1 MLNKERGTLSVESAS
16 NLPIYEVR
24 PGFLLSAAYASCQVF
39 LFSHLT
45 KMCMQLH
52 GCDVVV
58 KSPDLSLAS
67 LWKEHRTLSQ
77 TNRKL
82 QESNTELLQAV
93 RRLTRRSARL
103 ALRCLAEDVRKKILG
118 VSSGAD
124 LTQEQKQHWNHM
136 VDDYTDDELL
146 FLGLSRADLCLTK
159 YGGGSLQQ
167 FGGSAARDFSKQEI
181 ADEVMAANTHQSH
194 LAKLFLFVY
203 GEAAEAVAFHDA

>member
-16 NLPIYEVR
+16 NLPIHE
-24 PGFLLSAAYASCQVF
+24 
-39 LFSHLT
+39 
-45 KMCMQLH
+45 LH

-118 VSSGAD
+118 
-124 LTQEQKQHWNHM
+124 
-136 VDDYTDDELL
+136 
-146 FLGLSRADLCLTK
+146 
-159 YGGGSLQQ
+159 GGSLLDQIWRRRL
-167 FGGSAARDFSKQEI
+167 AAIRRERC
-181 ADEVMAANTHQSH
+181 T
-194 LAKLFLFVY
+194 
-203 GEAAEAVAFHDA
+203 